1 MGRDPDRG
9 SVDLAPAKAPPVQN
23 AVVSN
28 VKTLVL
34 GLGNPILSDD
44 AIGLHVAR
52 ALRPLFEGHPMVD
65 VGEDTWGGLRLME
78 RLEGYDRAI
87 VIDAMCSG
95 APPGT
100 IRLLSPDDV
109 PTQHSTSLH
118 DISLPVALELGR
130 RAGAPVPGS
139 ADITLVGIEAIDV
152 LSFGEELSPSVE
164 AAVPKAV
171 EIVQALLE
179 DN

>member
-1 MGRDPDRG
+1 VPD
-9 SVDLAPAKAPPVQN
+9 
-23 AVVSN
+23 

-34 GLGNPILSDD
+34 GLGNPILRDD
-44 AIGLHVAR
+44 AVGLHVVQ
-52 ALRPLFEGHPMVD
+52 ALRPLLEDHPRVHI
-65 VGEDTWGGLRLME
+65 GEDTWGGLRLME

-100 IRLLSPDDV
+100 IRLLSPDDI

-130 RAGAPVPGS
+130 RAGATVPGS

-152 LSFGEELSPSVE
+152 LSFGEELSPQVE

-171 EIVQALLE
+171 AIVRSLLQHT
-179 DN
+179 